1 LQKSPLTDKHLGVT
15 TRGYDVHSFSDV
27 RAKAKEELEERCRKS
42 KRNKAIKLPEFLV
55 DDEVVVTSDLTNNPK
70 YTLVKVV
77 DWEEDRYNSFMY
89 FGIVLKTTSKDLQN
103 RVGRLIRFAGEQRYF
118 CYSYANI
125 KPEDVTWELKKN

>member
-27 RAKAKEELEERCRKS
+27 RAKAKEELEERCKKS

-118 CYSYANI
+118 CYSYENI
-125 KPEDVTWELKKN
+125 KPEDVKWELKKN